1 MTLDP
6 RDLEPELILA
16 IARGAVG
23 ECFGGTPMQISAR
36 PWLDVPAATFVSIHH
51 HARRDVGHMRP
62 HDRGRSEQLHGCIGS
77 VEPRRRLVDDL
88 RHNAVLAAFHDSR
101 TRALR
106 SDEFDLVRFSVSILG
121 PHRPLLFRDEAH
133 ARAQLRP
140 RVDGVILA
148 WHGHRG
154 LFLPKVWESLPEP
167 AAFLDNLKRKA
178 GLSVD
183 FWAPDIELERFE
195 VLEFDEPYER
205 AAKIAQGWHH

>member
-1 MTLDP
+1 MNLDP

-23 ECFGGTPMQISAR
+23 EQFGATTMHISPR

-51 HARRDVGHMRP
+51 HVGRHVG
-62 HDRGRSEQLHGCIGS
+62 RGGRGEQLHGCIGS
-77 VEPRRRLVDDL
+77 IEPRRRLVDDL
-88 RHNAVLAAFHDSR
+88 RHNAVLAAFHDPR

-106 SDEFDLVRFSVSILG
+106 ADELDLVRFSVSILG
-121 PHRPLLFRDEAH
+121 PHTPMPFSSEAD

-140 RVDGVILA
+140 RVDGVILS

-183 FWAPDIELERFE
+183 FWHDDIELERFE
-195 VLEFDEPYER
+195 VLEFDEPHDR